1 MKMRNRGVFLF
12 RCPQDIPLVAAGCL
26 VCVFALADAARAQST
41 LEYTALTGAVT
52 AAAAAKEEKPKDS
65 GGEGEEAGQG
75 NRAADVAGEAIAK
88 IYGESGEALSTK
100 GAALLGQLGGT
111 PQAQESAAAAQDAPR
126 TAELKMI
133 EFEDQ
138 EEPPAGEKKGAADAP
153 AGQGLR
159 IYLKDGHVVE
169 GKLLEEAGDHY
180 RIQTGGLSLTYFK
193 DEIQKTEKF

>member
-1 MKMRNRGVFLF
+1 MKMRNRGTPFF
-12 RCPQDIPLVAAGCL
+12 RYPQDIPLVAAGCL

-52 AAAAAKEEKPKDS
+52 AAAAAEEEKPKDS
-65 GGEGEEAGQG
+65 GDGGEGAGQD
-75 NRAADVAGEAIAK
+75 NTAADVAGEAIAK

-100 GAALLGQLGGT
+100 GAALLGRLGGT
-111 PQAQESAAAAQDAPR
+111 PQAQEAMAAAPDAPR

-133 EFEDQ
+133 EFEEQ
-138 EEPPAGEKKGAADAP
+138 QEPPADGEKGADDVS

-159 IYLKDGHVVE
+159 IYLKDGHIVE
-169 GKLLEEAGDHY
+169 GKLLEETGDHY
-180 RIQTGGLSLTYFK
+180 RIQTGGLDLTYFK